1 MPHFLSTRRLAAA
14 LAASTLVFAGCTKET
29 KLVDNGKTIVF
40 HQQQEP
46 DAMNAVVS
54 DMVATTD
61 ALKPIQEGLVGVDD
75 KLQVIPVLAT
85 EIPTVE
91 NGGVVADGE
100 KMIVTWKLRKG
111 VKWHDGQ
118 PFTAED
124 VKFTLDVMMHPNTR
138 VTSRDGFDK
147 ITKTEILDPHTIRFT
162 FKTIYAPHDLLFYNS
177 GAILP
182 KHLLADFIKDPKG
195 DSINKAPFNRAPIG
209 TGPFKFKEWVS
220 GDHITMVAFD
230 DYWRGRPKVDA
241 LKMRIV
247 PDENAAFTLLKSGE
261 LDLYQSASIN
271 QYDALRK
278 LKHVEVSALPSLTW
292 EHLDFNL
299 GKPVFQDLRVRRAI
313 AHAINKKQISEKIYQ
328 GLYTV
333 AHSDLAPLSWAYN
346 KQIEDKYPYDPE
358 KAKKLLE
365 EAGWKPGIDG
375 VRMKDGERLAIK
387 ISTTA
392 GRKTRELTE
401 LVLKY
406 YLKKVGIELIIDN
419 HPGPIL
425 FGPHPSGILKGF
437 KFDLG
442 MSAWSAGPD
451 PDNLTLWHSSQIP
464 PAGQNHVKFANKEMD
479 MLLEAGT
486 KTIKRTERRKIYHRT
501 AEILAEQLPM
511 IPLLYWS
518 QLDPVNKRIKHFRP
532 NPSSMGNIWNCY
544 EWEVVPLAEALAAG
558 DEGQAPVV
566 ALQPAEQRR

>member
-1 MPHFLSTRRLAAA
+1 MRHSIPTRGFLAL
-14 LAASTLVFAGCTKET
+14 LAASAVVASGCTKDS

-46 DAMNAVVS
+46 DALNAVIS

-61 ALKPIQEGLVGVDD
+61 ALKPLQEGLVAVSD
-75 KLQVIPVLAT
+75 KLEVTPVLAT

-91 NGGVVADGE
+91 NGGVVVTGKQMA
-100 KMIVTWKLRKG
+100 VTWKLRKG

-118 PFTAED
+118 LFTADD
-124 VKFTLDVMMHPNTR
+124 VKFTWEVMMHPKTR
-138 VTSRDGFDK
+138 VTTRDGFDK
-147 ITKTEILDPHTIRFT
+147 ITKAEVLDSHTIRFD
-162 FKTIYAPHDLLFYNS
+162 FKQIYAPHDLLFYNT

-182 KHLLADFIKDPKG
+182 KHVLGPLLEDPNG
-195 DSINKAPFNRAPIG
+195 DSINKSGFNRAPIG
-209 TGPFKFKEWVS
+209 TGPFKFKEWIS

-278 LKHVEVSALPSLTW
+278 LKHIEVSALPSLTW
-292 EHLDFNL
+292 EHIDFNL
-299 GKPVFQDLRVRRAI
+299 GKPTFQDIRVRKAI

-375 VRMKDGERLAIK
+375 VRMKDGQRLAIK

-406 YLKKVGIELIIDN
+406 YFKKVGIELVIDN

-451 PDNLTLWHSSQIP
+451 PDNFSLWHSSQIP
-464 PAGQNHVKFANKEMD
+464 PAGQNHVKFQNKEMD

-486 KTIKRTERRKIYHRT
+486 KTIKRADRAKIYHRA
-501 AEILAEQLPM
+501 AEILAEELPM

-518 QLDPVNKRIKHFRP
+518 QLDPVSKRIKNFRP

-544 EWEVVPLAEALAAG
+544 DWEVVPL
-558 DEGQAPVV
+558 GQAI
-566 ALQPAEQRR
+566 AESKE

>member
-1 MPHFLSTRRLAAA
+1 MRMRSLPSGLMAA
-14 LAASTLVFAGCTKET
+14 LAATSVLAAGCTKDS
-29 KLVDNGKTIVF
+29 KLVDNGQTIVF

-46 DAMNAVVS
+46 DSMNAIVS

-61 ALKPIQEGLVGVDD
+61 ALKPVQEGLVAVSD
-75 KLQVIPVLAT
+75 KLEIVPVLAT
-85 EIPTVE
+85 EVPTVD
-91 NGGVVADGE
+91 NGGVVVKDG
-100 KMIVTWKLRKG
+100 KMEVTWKLRKG
-111 VKWHDGQ
+111 VKWHDGE

-124 VKFTLDVMMHPNTR
+124 VKFTIDVIMHPKTL

-147 ITKTEILDPHTIRFT
+147 ITKVEIADPYTIKLY
-162 FKTIYAPHDLLFYNS
+162 FKQVYAPHDLLFYNT

-182 KHLLADFIKDPKG
+182 KHVLGKNIVDLKG
-195 DSINKAPFNRAPIG
+195 ESINKSDFNRAPIG
-209 TGPFKFKEWVS
+209 TGPYKFKEWIS
-220 GDHITMVAFD
+220 GDHITFVAFD
-230 DYWRGRPKVDA
+230 DYWRGKPKVA
-241 LKMRIV
+241 QLKMRIV

-271 QYDALRK
+271 QVEALHK
-278 LKHVEVSALPSLTW
+278 LSHINVSALPSLTW

-299 GKPVFQDLRVRRAI
+299 GREKFKDVRVRRAI

-346 KQIEDKYPYDPE
+346 KDVEDRYAYDPD
-358 KAKKLLE
+358 KARKLLD

-375 VRMKDGERLAIK
+375 VRVKDGERFAID

-401 LVLKY
+401 QVLRY
-406 YLKKVGIELIIDN
+406 YLKMVGIELSIDN
-419 HPGPIL
+419 YPGPIL

-437 KFDLG
+437 KYDLS
-442 MSAWSAGPD
+442 MAAWSAGPD
-451 PDNLTLWHSSQIP
+451 PDNFTLWHSSQIP
-464 PAGQNHVKFANKEMD
+464 PAGQNHVQFKNEELDK
-479 MLLEAGT
+479 LLEAGT
-486 KTIKRTERRKIYHRT
+486 KTIKREERRKIYNRA
-501 AEILAEQLPM
+501 AEILTEELPM

-518 QLDPVNKRIKHFRP
+518 QLDPISKRIKNFRP

-544 EWEVVPLAEALAAG
+544 DWEVVPLSEAMSASG
-558 DEGQAPVV
+558 KD
-566 ALQPAEQRR
+566 